1 MAAGRPRSAS
11 RADAHAALQAGI
23 SRLHDPKLHDIA
35 PGARYFNREL
45 SWLMF
50 NRRVL
55 AEAQNTNYPLLERL
69 RFLSISG
76 SNLDEFM
83 MVRVAGLAGQV
94 RRGID
99 EVSIDGLRPPSS
111 CSRSTGRWKIWSA
124 RAKCWANFPCPRGR
138 HPHDGRP
145 PASRAHR
152 LAGALFREHVCR
164 CSPPGDRPGAPLP
177 VHRQPGHGHPFR
189 WSGWPTTSRSPR

>member
-1 MAAGRPRSAS
+1 MARGTATTAS
-11 RADAHAALQAGI
+11 RTAIVAETSA
-23 SRLHDPKLHDIA
+23 A
-35 PGARYFNREL
+35 PGGALPMQGLPARRWPPPLRYFNREL

-99 EVSIDGLRPPSS
+99 EVSIDGFSPTQQLQQ
-111 CSRSTGRWKIWSA
+111 I
-124 RAKCWANFPCPRGR
+124 
-138 HPHDGRP
+138 H
-145 PASRAHR
+145 
-152 LAGALFREHVCR
+152 GAVE
-164 CSPPGDRPGAPLP
+164 D
-177 VHRQPGHGHPFR
+177 
-189 WSGWPTTSRSPR
+189 W

>member
-1 MAAGRPRSAS
+1 MARGTATTAS
-11 RADAHAALQAGI
+11 RTAIVAETSA
-23 SRLHDPKLHDIA
+23 A
-35 PGARYFNREL
+35 PGGALPMQGLSPLVDGPPPLRYFNREL

-94 RRGID
+94 RRG
-99 EVSIDGLRPPSS
+99 SMKSRSMGSARPSS
-111 CSRSTGRWKIWSA
+111 CSRSTARWKTW
-124 RAKCWANFPCPRGR
+124 
-138 HPHDGRP
+138 
-145 PASRAHR
+145 
-152 LAGALFREHVCR
+152 
-164 CSPPGDRPGAPLP
+164 
-177 VHRQPGHGHPFR
+177 
-189 WSGWPTTSRSPR
+189 